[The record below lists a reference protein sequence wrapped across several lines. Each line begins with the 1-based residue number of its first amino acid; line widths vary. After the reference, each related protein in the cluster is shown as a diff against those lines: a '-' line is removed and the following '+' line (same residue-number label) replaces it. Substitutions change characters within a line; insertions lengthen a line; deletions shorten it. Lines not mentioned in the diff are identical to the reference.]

1 MIVIIG
7 LSLLIVSA
15 ILAVAGVI
23 TNNNSAHPLNGDFAL
38 FGQHMSGLSTGRL
51 FLYGI
56 IVGVVGVLGLSLLR
70 IAFTRSLASRGLQRE
85 LKKSRDET
93 ASLRLDYER
102 LTQQINNER
111 TERLAT
117 DTLKTFNTRETPSSD
132 E

>member
-7 LSLLIVSA
+7 LFLLVVST
-15 ILAVAGVI
+15 ILAVAGVV
-23 TNNNSAHPLNGDFAL
+23 TNNDSAHPLNGDFAL

-56 IVGVVGVLGLSLLR
+56 IVGVVGALGLSLLR
-70 IAFTRSLASRGLQRE
+70 AAFTRSLASRGLQRE

-102 LTQQINNER
+102 LTQQINNEQ
-111 TERLAT
+111 TERLTA
-117 DTLKTFNTRETPSSD
+117 DTSKTFNTRETPSPG